1 MRMEMSREHSKAQND
16 YLIAMSLMKE
26 MKSKGI
32 IDKED
37 LLKAEVEIAARF
49 DPAWRYQ
56 EYEL

>member
-1 MRMEMSREHSKAQND
+1 MEMSREHSKAQND

-37 LLKAEVEIAARF
+37 LLKAKVEIAARF

>member
-1 MRMEMSREHSKAQND
+1 MRMEMSRERSKAQSD

-37 LLKAEVEIAARF
+37 ILKAEAELAAKF
-49 DPAWRYQ
+49 DPTWRYQ
-56 EYEL
+56 EFEL

>member
-1 MRMEMSREHSKAQND
+1 MEMSNRKQKNQDD

>member
-1 MRMEMSREHSKAQND
+1 
-16 YLIAMSLMKE
+16 MKE

-37 LLKAEVEIAARF
+37 ILKVEAELAAKF

-56 EYEL
+56 EFEL